1 MNTQPISPK
10 LRQISLSIGLALLS
24 NQVFAEATLQRNE
37 NQFINIGIASRV
49 SFSSIKDAAPNGKD
63 RSNDFEVEEAR
74 LYTNGKVH
82 ENVTFEFNFARNSAD
97 DKIELLDGH
106 LGLEFNNYTH
116 FWAGRFLPPA
126 SRASAAAPLYSTTFD
141 FPIAELG
148 SYQFAGRDNGAV
160 FFGTDKSEAFKY
172 YVSATNGRQ
181 GGSNQADNLS
191 YATRLQY
198 NFWDTEPGFYNLA
211 SYDGKKSILSVGGSY
226 RYQKDGAGTILNK
239 GDSKYWNLDARLEK
253 PLSDGAVLGAEASYY
268 NYDNDNTGDTVLP
281 EAKGFFVNGSYTFAE
296 KVGIGKFQPKIIYQ
310 EFNNDTTGLDRKRV
324 DIGVGY
330 LIDGDSNK
338 RIDVFY
344 FRENRNTL
352 PDIDGIKAIF
362 HVAHFF

>member
-106 LGLEFNNYTH
+106 LGLEFNNYAH

-268 NYDNDNTGDTVLP
+268 NYNNDNTGDTVLP

>member
-1 MNTQPISPK
+1 MTTRLKIHRKQLAVITGM
-10 LRQISLSIGLALLS
+10 ILSSQVYADPTIQRDENLFLNIGL
-24 NQVFAEATLQRNE
+24 
-37 NQFINIGIASRV
+37 ASRV
-49 SFSSIKDAAPNGKD
+49 SFSSISDAAPNG
-63 RSNDFEVEEAR
+63 RSRSKDFEVEEAR
-74 LYTNGKVH
+74 LYTNGKLH
-82 ENVTFEFNFARNSAD
+82 KNVTYEFNFARNVAD

-106 LGLEFNNYTH
+106 LGLEINNYVNI
-116 FWAGRFLPPA
+116 WAGRFLPAA
-126 SRASAAAPLYSTTFD
+126 SRASASAPMYSTTFD
-141 FPIAELG
+141 FPIAEQG
-148 SYQFAGRDNGAV
+148 SYEFAGRDNGAV
-160 FFGTDKSEAFKY
+160 FFGWDQTAAFKY

-181 GGSNQADNLS
+181 GGSNQSDNLS

-211 SYDGKKSILSVGGSY
+211 SYDGKKSILSIGGSY
-226 RYQKDGAGTILNK
+226 RYQKDGTGTILNQ
-239 GDSKYWNLDARLEK
+239 GDSKYWNVDARLEK
-253 PLSDGAVLGAEASYY
+253 PLSNGAVLGAEASYY

-281 EAKGFFVNGSYTFAE
+281 EAKGFFVNGSYTFADT
-296 KVGIGKFQPKIIYQ
+296 VWIGKFQPKVIYQ

-324 DIGVGY
+324 DVGVGY

-344 FRENRNTL
+344 FRENRNNL

>member
-1 MNTQPISPK
+1 MNIETINPR
-10 LRQISLSIGLALLS
+10 LRQISLYTSLALLS
-24 NQVFAEATLQRNE
+24 TQAFAEATLQRNE
-37 NQFINIGIASRV
+37 NQFINIGIASRI
-49 SFSSIKDAAPNGKD
+49 SFSSIKDAAPNGKN

-82 ENVTFEFNFARNSAD
+82 ENVSFEFNFARNSAD
-97 DKIELLDGH
+97 NRVELLDGH
-106 LGLEFNNYTH
+106 LGLEFNNYAH
-116 FWAGRFLPPA
+116 VWVGRFLPAA
-126 SRASAAAPLYSTTFD
+126 SRASAAAPMYSTTFD

-172 YVSATNGRQ
+172 YASATNGRQ

-296 KVGIGKFQPKIIYQ
+296 KVGIGKFQPKVIYQ

>member
-106 LGLEFNNYTH
+106 LGLEFNNYAH

-126 SRASAAAPLYSTTFD
+126 SRASAAAPMYSTTFD

>member
-116 FWAGRFLPPA
+116 FWVGRFLPPA

-268 NYDNDNTGDTVLP
+268 NYNNDNTGDTVLP

>member
-1 MNTQPISPK
+1 MKKNHLLPA
-10 LRQISLSIGLALLS
+10 LRPLSVLIGVLLTS
-24 NQVFAEATLQRNE
+24 SYAQAEATIQRNE
-37 NQFINIGIASRV
+37 NQFINIGVASRI
-49 SFSSIKDAAPNGKD
+49 SYSSIKDAAPNGKD
-63 RSNDFEVEEAR
+63 RSSDFEVEEAR
-74 LYTNGKVH
+74 LYTNGKLH
-82 ENVTFEFNFARNSAD
+82 ENVSFEFNFARNTAD
-97 DKIELLDGH
+97 DKIQLLDGH
-106 LGLEFNNYTH
+106 LGLEFNHYANI
-116 FWAGRFLPPA
+116 WVGRFLPPA

-141 FPIAELG
+141 FPIAEQG

-160 FFGTDKSEAFKY
+160 FFGTDNSNAFKY

-181 GGSNQADNLS
+181 GGSNQSDSLS

-211 SYDGKKSILSVGGSY
+211 SYDGAKSILSIGGSY
-226 RYQKDGAGTILNK
+226 RFQKDGAGTILNK

-253 PLSDGAVLGAEASYY
+253 PLSNGAVLGAEASYY

-296 KVGIGKFQPKIIYQ
+296 KVGIGKFQPKVIYQ

-324 DIGVGY
+324 DVGVGY

-344 FRENRNTL
+344 FRESRNTL

>member
-1 MNTQPISPK
+1 MKNQPTPHQ
-10 LRQISLSIGLALLS
+10 LQRISLLTSLALLS
-24 NQVFAEATLQRNE
+24 SQAFAEATIQRND

-74 LYTNGKVH
+74 LYTNGKLH
-82 ENVTFEFNFARNSAD
+82 ENVSFEFNFARNTAD
-97 DKIELLDGH
+97 DKVELLDGH
-106 LGLEFNNYTH
+106 LGLEFNNYANV
-116 FWAGRFLPPA
+116 WIGRFLPAA
-126 SRASAAAPLYSTTFD
+126 SRASAVAPMYSTTFD
-141 FPIAELG
+141 FPIAEQG
-148 SYQFAGRDNGAV
+148 SYQFGGRDNGAV
-160 FFGTDKSEAFKY
+160 FFGADSSSAFKY

-198 NFWDTEPGFYNLA
+198 NFWDTEPGFYNLS

-226 RYQKDGAGTILNK
+226 RYQKDGTGTIVNK

-253 PLSDGAVLGAEASYY
+253 PLSNGAVLGAEASYY

-281 EAKGFFVNGSYTFAE
+281 EAKGFFVNGSYTFAD
-296 KVGIGKFQPKIIYQ
+296 KVGIGKLQPKVIYQ
-310 EFNNDTTGLDRKRV
+310 EFNNDTTGLDRKRIDV
-324 DIGVGY
+324 GVGY

-344 FRENRNTL
+344 FRENRNNL